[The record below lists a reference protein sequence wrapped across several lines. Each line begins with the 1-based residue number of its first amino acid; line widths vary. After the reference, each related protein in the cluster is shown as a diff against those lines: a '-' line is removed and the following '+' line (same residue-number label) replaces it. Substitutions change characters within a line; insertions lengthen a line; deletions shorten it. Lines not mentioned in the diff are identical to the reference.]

1 VQDRPWSALVRRE
14 VIALAVLVALAAAV
28 FGLTHAAAA
37 AHRRLRLRDAEAW
50 YSKGTTRLASGDA
63 VGAAEALRRATAI
76 ARNNQTYQLALAT
89 ALSAADADAAARRVL
104 LQLRDRAPESAEVN
118 VRLARLEASRG
129 DVTAAMRYYQ
139 SAVHGIWPTESPEP
153 RRAVRIE
160 LIQYMLE
167 HDQKG
172 RALAE
177 LLVLEDNLPPKADDH
192 LRAARLFLEAD
203 DARRALSHFEI
214 ALKLTP
220 RSTDALVGAAQA
232 AFAIGDYVRA
242 RRYLHTTGDPRVE
255 ELRAIVDFI
264 STRDPLAPRI
274 SGAERRRRLLLD
286 MDDVSSRL
294 SECSSAEAE
303 PLLAD
308 IKAFMPR
315 AKARRQEEG
324 TIEDGVALINRV
336 EEQLPTSC
344 GALRP
349 LDRALLIIG
358 RRHGGSA
365 S

>member
-1 VQDRPWSALVRRE
+1 
-14 VIALAVLVALAAAV
+14 
-28 FGLTHAAAA
+28 
-37 AHRRLRLRDAEAW
+37 
-50 YSKGTTRLASGDA
+50 
-63 VGAAEALRRATAI
+63 
-76 ARNNQTYQLALAT
+76 
-89 ALSAADADAAARRVL
+89 
-104 LQLRDRAPESAEVN
+104 
-118 VRLARLEASRG
+118 
-129 DVTAAMRYYQ
+129 
-139 SAVHGIWPTESPEP
+139 
-153 RRAVRIE
+153 
-160 LIQYMLE
+160 MLE